1 MRFPQRPLL
10 GQGVFVP
17 WSGSKPERSRV
28 RRGGAPAG
36 AKGGEFDLN
45 RTEKEQVIG
54 ELHEKMA
61 KAKAA
66 IVAEPRGLNVATV
79 TDLRKKLRDSKV
91 EYRVVKNTL
100 ARRAAKG
107 TSLEALAE
115 KFVGPTAIVMS
126 YDDVVTPAKLL
137 TEFMKDRENFVIRAA
152 VIEGRVIDAKGVQA
166 LAKLP
171 GLKELR
177 GQIAAMIAQPATKL
191 ARVIGTPGLQLARV
205 IAARRD
211 QLEKQS

>member
-1 MRFPQRPLL
+1 
-10 GQGVFVP
+10 
-17 WSGSKPERSRV
+17 
-28 RRGGAPAG
+28 
-36 AKGGEFDLN
+36 LN

-66 IVAEPRGLNVATV
+66 IVAEPKGLTVAVV
-79 TDLRKKLRDSKV
+79 TDLRKKLRDSKI

-100 ARRAAKG
+100 AARAAKG
-107 TSLEALAE
+107 TPVEPIAE

-137 TEFMKDRENFVIRAA
+137 AEFMKDRENFTIRTA
-152 VIEGRVIDAKGVQA
+152 VVEGKVIDAKGVQA
-166 LAKLP
+166 LAKMP
-171 GLKELR
+171 GLQELR

-191 ARVIGTPGLQLARV
+191 ARIVGTPGQQLARV
-205 IAARRD
+205 LGARRE
-211 QLEKQS
+211 QLETKS

>member
-1 MRFPQRPLL
+1 M
-10 GQGVFVP
+10 
-17 WSGSKPERSRV
+17 
-28 RRGGAPAG
+28 
-36 AKGGEFDLN
+36 N

-61 KAKAA
+61 KAKVA
-66 IVAEPRGLNVATV
+66 IVAEPKGLTVAVV

-100 ARRAAKG
+100 AARAAKG
-107 TSLEALAE
+107 TPVEALAE

-137 TEFMKDRENFVIRAA
+137 ADFMKDRENFTIRTA
-152 VIEGRVIDAKGVQA
+152 VVEGRVIDAKGVQA
-166 LAKLP
+166 LAKMP
-171 GLKELR
+171 GLQELR
-177 GQIAAMIAQPATKL
+177 AQIAAMIAQPATKL
-191 ARVIGTPGLQLARV
+191 ARVIGTPGTQLARV
-205 IAARRD
+205 LGARRE